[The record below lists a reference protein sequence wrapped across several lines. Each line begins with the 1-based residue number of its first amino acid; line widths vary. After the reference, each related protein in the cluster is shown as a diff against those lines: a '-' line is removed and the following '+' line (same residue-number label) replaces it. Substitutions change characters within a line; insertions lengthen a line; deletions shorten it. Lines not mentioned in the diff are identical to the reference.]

1 MKSNYKDMEKFLKVL
16 GFVLLVSRVY
26 IIYKLVILLYL
37 TQSNPVEYPMD
48 KLTWWGYL
56 LIFDIWLQ
64 FVLPPID
71 VDKKD

>member
-1 MKSNYKDMEKFLKVL
+1 LKSNYKDMEKFLKVL

-64 FVLPPID
+64 LVLPPID
-71 VDKKD
+71 ENKEN

>member
-1 MKSNYKDMEKFLKVL
+1 MEKFLKVL
-16 GFVLLVSRVY
+16 GFVLLVLRVY

-64 FVLPPID
+64 LVLPPID
-71 VDKKD
+71 ENKEN

>member
-1 MKSNYKDMEKFLKVL
+1 MEKFSKVL
-16 GFVLLVSRVY
+16 GFVLLVSRIY

-64 FVLPPID
+64 FVLPPM
-71 VDKKD
+71 DKEE

>member
-1 MKSNYKDMEKFLKVL
+1 MKSNYKDMEKFLKVF

-64 FVLPPID
+64 LVLPPID
-71 VDKKD
+71 ENKEN

>member
-1 MKSNYKDMEKFLKVL
+1 MEKFLKVL

-48 KLTWWGYL
+48 KLTWCGYL
-56 LIFDIWLQ
+56 LIFDICLQ
-64 FVLPPID
+64 LVLPPID
-71 VDKKD
+71 ENKEN

>member
-1 MKSNYKDMEKFLKVL
+1 MEKFLKVL

-37 TQSNPVEYPMD
+37 TQSNPVEYPID

-64 FVLPPID
+64 LVLPPID
-71 VDKKD
+71 KNKEN

>member
-1 MKSNYKDMEKFLKVL
+1 MEKFLKVF

-64 FVLPPID
+64 LVLPPID
-71 VDKKD
+71 ENKEN

>member
-64 FVLPPID
+64 LVLPPID
-71 VDKKD
+71 ENKEN

>member
-1 MKSNYKDMEKFLKVL
+1 MEKSSKILWL
-16 GFVLLVSRVY
+16 ILLVSRIY
-26 IIYKLVILLYL
+26 ITYKLITLLYL
-37 TQSNPVEYPMD
+37 TQLNPVEYPMD

-71 VDKKD
+71 ADKKD

>member
-1 MKSNYKDMEKFLKVL
+1 MEKFSKVL
-16 GFVLLVSRVY
+16 GFVLLVLRVY
-26 IIYKLVILLYL
+26 IVYKLVFLLYL

-64 FVLPPID
+64 FVLPPMD
-71 VDKKD
+71 VDKEE

>member
-1 MKSNYKDMEKFLKVL
+1 MEKFLKVL

-64 FVLPPID
+64 LVLPPID
-71 VDKKD
+71 ENKEN

>member
-37 TQSNPVEYPMD
+37 TQSNPVEYPID

-64 FVLPPID
+64 LVLPPID
-71 VDKKD
+71 ENKEN

>member
-1 MKSNYKDMEKFLKVL
+1 LKSNYKDMEKFLKVL

-37 TQSNPVEYPMD
+37 TQSNPVEYPID

-64 FVLPPID
+64 LVLPPID
-71 VDKKD
+71 ENKEN

>member
-1 MKSNYKDMEKFLKVL
+1 MEKFLKVL

-37 TQSNPVEYPMD
+37 TQSNPVEYPID

-64 FVLPPID
+64 LVLPPID
-71 VDKKD
+71 ENKEN

>member
-37 TQSNPVEYPMD
+37 TQSNPVEYPID

-64 FVLPPID
+64 LVLPPID
-71 VDKKD
+71 KNKEN

>member
-1 MKSNYKDMEKFLKVL
+1 MEKSSKILWL
-16 GFVLLVSRVY
+16 ILLVSRIY
-26 IIYKLVILLYL
+26 ITYKLITLLYL
-37 TQSNPVEYPMD
+37 TLLNPVEYPMD

>member
-1 MKSNYKDMEKFLKVL
+1 MKSNYKNMEKFSKVL
-16 GFVLLVSRVY
+16 GFVLLVSRIY
-26 IIYKLVILLYL
+26 IIYKVISLLYL
-37 TQSNPVEYPMD
+37 TQSNPVEYPID

-71 VDKKD
+71 SDKKD

>member
-1 MKSNYKDMEKFLKVL
+1 MEKFSKVL

-26 IIYKLVILLYL
+26 IIYKLVFLLYL

-64 FVLPPID
+64 FVLPPM
-71 VDKKD
+71 DKEE

>member
-1 MKSNYKDMEKFLKVL
+1 MRSNYKDMEKFLKVL

-37 TQSNPVEYPMD
+37 TQSNPVEYPID

-64 FVLPPID
+64 LVLPPID
-71 VDKKD
+71 KNKEN